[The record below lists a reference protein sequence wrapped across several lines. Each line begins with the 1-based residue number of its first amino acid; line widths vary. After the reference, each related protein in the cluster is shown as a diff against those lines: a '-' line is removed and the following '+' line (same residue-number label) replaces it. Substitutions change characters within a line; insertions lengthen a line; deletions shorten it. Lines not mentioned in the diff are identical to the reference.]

1 MAKRMHVVLEDDLDG
16 SEATQS
22 LSFTM
27 DGVEYEIDVNDEH
40 AAQLREAF
48 APWVGA
54 ARRVGGRKNT
64 RSATS
69 STKGELVQIREWAR
83 AQGMQVSERGR
94 ISTEVRDAYAAAH

>member
-16 SEATQS
+16 SEATQT
-22 LSFTM
+22 LSFAV

-40 AAQLREAF
+40 AEQIRNAF
-48 APWVGA
+48 APWVSA

-64 RSATS
+64 RSAAAS
-69 STKGELVQIREWAR
+69 SKNELAEIREWAR